1 MTQHQRVAWLTA
13 LLVTL
18 VAFGLLIPQLPDL
31 GAESIV
37 LSSDTEVGLA
47 TASVTIPAGWELDI
61 SSSSLRT
68 PAASHGGVDVTIS
81 DAVWLGGSDKLL
93 AQVSALL
100 FDGDADV
107 PVVSDTPDGAEDSDS
122 SRELWHLAPSETGAE
137 GVPARV
143 DVIREGEGVVLVV
156 ARGARSDVDAQSKAI
171 DAISDSVELD
181 LASLN
186 VEAGT

>member
-1 MTQHQRVAWLTA
+1 ML
-13 LLVTL
+13 
-18 VAFGLLIPQLPDL
+18 
-31 GAESIV
+31 

-68 PAASHGGVDVTIS
+68 PAASRGGVDVTVS
-81 DAVWLGGSDKLL
+81 DAVWLGDSDKLL
-93 AQVSALL
+93 TQVSALL

-107 PVVSDTPDGAEDSDS
+107 PVVSDDAEGSEGSDS
-122 SRELWHLAPSETGAE
+122 SRELWHLAPSEAGAE

-156 ARGARSDVDAQSKAI
+156 ARGAQSDVEAQSEAI
-171 DAISDSVELD
+171 DAISDSVQLD